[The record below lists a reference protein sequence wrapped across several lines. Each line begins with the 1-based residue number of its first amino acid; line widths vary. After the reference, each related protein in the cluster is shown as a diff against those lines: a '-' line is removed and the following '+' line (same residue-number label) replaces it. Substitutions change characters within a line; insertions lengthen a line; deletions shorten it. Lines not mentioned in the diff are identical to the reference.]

1 MESEF
6 YIGQAAALESMQV
19 ASDCAVNVTEIPAL
33 QDAIFWACTLWLYIG
48 VGIGIVIGLMIG
60 YWYAK
65 RKYGSKQ
72 EPCK

>member
-6 YIGQAAALESMQV
+6 YIGQAAAVQNLKTLT
-19 ASDCAVNVTEIPAL
+19 DCAVPVTEIGAL
-33 QDAIFWACTLWLYIG
+33 RDAIFWACTLWLYIG
-48 VGIGIVIGLMIG
+48 IGIGIVIGLMIG